1 MKTLNKLGYT
11 KVELLIVVVLVGI
24 VTFIMVNK
32 TSYAFAIDNTE
43 TINDI
48 KNIIEIQAEDYAMD
62 HLEIFSEVD
71 STYINV
77 DDLVE
82 NGYMIGNNK
91 GLIIDPS
98 DNKTTLNELKIRL
111 DYNKAAN
118 QVEATLMN
126 Y

>member
-98 DNKTTLNELKIRL
+98 DNKTALNELKIRL

>member
-1 MKTLNKLGYT
+1 
-11 KVELLIVVVLVGI
+11 
-24 VTFIMVNK
+24 MVNK

-111 DYNKAAN
+111 DYNKDAN